1 MINRA
6 SPDHLPALT
15 EQLLAVPLASAS
27 RGRRR
32 HRAQAADRL
41 EDLVRAHF
49 ESAWRFVRR
58 LGIPEHDVDDVM
70 QEVILVVARKLE
82 SISVGSEHAF
92 VMSTAYRVASDLRR
106 ARGRRSAV
114 DVDDLRE
121 LADAL
126 PGPDALTDQHRARRL
141 LEQVLETM
149 PIELRA
155 VFVLYELEGSTM
167 AEIAET
173 LSLAPGTVASRLRR
187 ARELFEARVTR
198 IEQRI
203 GKGDAT

>member
-1 MINRA
+1 MINRG
-6 SPDHLPALT
+6 SPDHLPALS
-15 EQLLAVPLASAS
+15 EQLLALPLASAL

-32 HRAQAADRL
+32 HHTQAADRL
-41 EDLVRAHF
+41 EVLVRAHF
-49 ESAWRFVRR
+49 ESTWRFVRR
-58 LGIPEHDVDDVM
+58 LGFPEHDVDDVM

-82 SISVGSEHAF
+82 NISVGSERAF
-92 VMSTAYRVASDLRR
+92 VMSTAYRVAADLRR
-106 ARGRRSAV
+106 ARGRRIAV
-114 DVDDLRE
+114 DVDDVRN

-126 PGPDALTDQHRARRL
+126 PGPDALTDQHRARHL

-149 PIELRA
+149 PLELRA

-187 ARELFEARVTR
+187 ARELFEARVAR
-198 IEQRI
+198 IEQHM
-203 GKGDAT
+203 GKGGAR